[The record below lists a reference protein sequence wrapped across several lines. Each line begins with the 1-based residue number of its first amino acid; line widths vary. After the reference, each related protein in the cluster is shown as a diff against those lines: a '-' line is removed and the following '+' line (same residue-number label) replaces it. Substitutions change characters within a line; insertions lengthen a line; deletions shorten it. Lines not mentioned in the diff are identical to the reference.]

1 MYYFGDFL
9 ENLQKCPRRPK
20 SERLLRSKNQPVI
33 LSEVEIP
40 LSE

>member
-1 MYYFGDFL
+1 MYYLGDFL
-9 ENLQKCPRRPK
+9 ENFQIRPRRPK

-33 LSEVEIP
+33 LRDVEIP